1 MHRQSLNHH
10 LDLDCPVLHG
20 YGDHARA
27 SDASSTARSSIQSGP
42 RESDAVALR
51 RPSDASSDA
60 SRYAACP
67 VCSESVL
74 LSDMNYHLE
83 LRCRGAAAEAPA
95 APAAEELVAADAIG
109 ACPLCDQKMPLV
121 AIADHIDAGCP
132 KISAKAPSPPRESRV
147 LEDLRQGASCPL
159 CMDVLDDPHCLPCA
173 HSFCKDCILRA
184 FQTTRPGHGHECP
197 VCRAPCR
204 KRSIQPAA
212 QLRALVDIVRR
223 AEAAAAPAE
232 DAAEE
237 PEDEDEAEEEP
248 VEAPPSP
255 APVAA
260 PSPPPSPVRSPEEE
274 ATLARVRGNLARALA
289 AEPPAAASPVAP
301 ASPVAAASPSPPV
314 ESSPPAESL
323 LARRRAAQS
332 APDEES
338 AEPSPSPSPE
348 PLARRRPRR
357 AAAQS
362 SDAALARRLQDSAVE
377 AATRKKKRRK

>member
-1 MHRQSLNHH
+1 VSLMHGR
-10 LDLDCPVLHG
+10 
-20 YGDHARA
+20 ARCVENNFA
-27 SDASSTARSSIQSGP
+27 ALLVDATPARWRVISTQ
-42 RESDAVALR
+42 
-51 RPSDASSDA
+51 
-60 SRYAACP
+60 
-67 VCSESVL
+67 
-74 LSDMNYHLE
+74 
-83 LRCRGAAAEAPA
+83 
-95 APAAEELVAADAIG
+95 
-109 ACPLCDQKMPLV
+109 
-121 AIADHIDAGCP
+121 
-132 KISAKAPSPPRESRV
+132 
-147 LEDLRQGASCPL
+147 
-159 CMDVLDDPHCLPCA
+159 VLDDPHCLPCA
-173 HSFCKDCILRA
+173 HAFCKDCILRA
-184 FQTTRPGHGHECP
+184 FETTRAGHGHECP

-232 DAAEE
+232 ASDAEE
-237 PEDEDEAEEEP
+237 AEDEDEAEEEP

-255 APVAA
+255 APPASPPAAA
-260 PSPPPSPVRSPEEE
+260 PSPLPSPVRSPEEE

-289 AEPPAAASPVAP
+289 AEPPAATSPAAPPPPVAAASPVAP

-332 APDEES
+332 GLDEVS

-377 AATRKKKRRK
+377 AATWKRTRRK